1 MLSYESEARDTG
13 WYRNHNIYVYFHGGK
28 PKPKKLKSK
37 KTKNGI
43 DWLYGNPIGFSW
55 NSWVVVKNYEDDYY
69 LNEKLQSVN
78 NSSKLQTTE
87 S

>member
-1 MLSYESEARDTG
+1 METPLDS
-13 WYRNHNIYVYFHGGK
+13 
-28 PKPKKLKSK
+28 
-37 KTKNGI
+37 
-43 DWLYGNPIGFSW
+43 

>member
-37 KTKNGI
+37 KPKMEQ
-43 DWLYGNPIGFSW
+43 IGSMESPLDS
-55 NSWVVVKNYEDDYY
+55 NSWVVVKIYEDDYY